1 MPPVRPTVTLYK
13 NANKVARADT
23 KTISTL
29 AITAA
34 KPRTR
39 DSSSDVSRSK
49 PPVPNTSSIVRDT
62 ASRAPVESRVQNT
75 KPNATTITMP
85 IASDSKN
92 AAFATDQ
99 GSSRVTYTRARRG
112 SGRFLRHFSGGGS
125 ELVAAGGASAV
136 GSTGHPA
143 APADSTAT
151 GGCWPRRRARCP
163 AGWLTP
169 SHPPGSPPL
178 LRRTLRAQ
186 SHPAHHR
193 RCRPHS
199 PSRRSV
205 PRRQPSPHHPAAS
218 S

>member
-34 KPRTR
+34 RPRTR

-49 PPVPNTSSIVRDT
+49 PPVPRTSSIVRDT
-62 ASRAPVESRVQNT
+62 ASRVPVESNVQNT
-75 KPNATTITMP
+75 KPKATTITMP
-85 IASDSKN
+85 IASDSRN

-112 SGRFLRHFSGGGS
+112 SGRLLRRFSGEGS
-125 ELVAAGGASAV
+125 KLVADNGASAV

-143 APADSTAT
+143 ALVDSTAT
-151 GGCWPRRRARCP
+151 GGCSPRRRARCP

-169 SHPPGSPPL
+169 SHPPGSPL
-178 LRRTLRAQ
+178 LRRNPRAQ
-186 SHPAHHR
+186 SHPARHQ
-193 RCRPHS
+193 RCRLRS
-199 PSRRSV
+199 PSRRFV
-205 PRRQPSPHHPAAS
+205 PRRRPSPHHPDAS